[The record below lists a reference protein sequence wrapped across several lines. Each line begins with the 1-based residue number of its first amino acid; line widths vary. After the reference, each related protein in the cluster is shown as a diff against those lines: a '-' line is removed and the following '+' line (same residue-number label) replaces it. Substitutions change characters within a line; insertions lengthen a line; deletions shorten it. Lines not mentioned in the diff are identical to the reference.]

1 MSLLRIQL
9 IFAVNVL
16 SIRLLIIPLF
26 QQIAMLPVS
35 IYGQNLLPSARK
47 SSFAVN
53 AGLQHMYH
61 ENPVVF
67 PVLHLAVISGVFS
80 EKTDG
85 NTINAA
91 NAGFR

>member
-1 MSLLRIQL
+1 
-9 IFAVNVL
+9 
-16 SIRLLIIPLF
+16 
-26 QQIAMLPVS
+26 
-35 IYGQNLLPSARK
+35 
-47 SSFAVN
+47 
-53 AGLQHMYH
+53 MYH